1 MPTFRAGA
9 AFSAGGREYAPGT
22 VIVPPTARARMV
34 LDETAKATGIAVQA
48 VDTTPEVAGFKLKP
62 GTRIGLIR
70 GANNM
75 PGGWLMWL
83 FEHFGMEY
91 ETVKAADYDKLDAL
105 YDTIVLAP
113 GVNRARIVSGLDM
126 TRYPEEFAWAG
137 GVGEAGWSKLA
148 AFVTGGGTLLGL
160 GSASETAQQLLN
172 LPIQRVATTQPFSIG
187 GSLLRETFDPTVPAA
202 WGLPAEGSTYFN
214 GDRAWNV
221 SDPTA
226 RIAGAYPGT
235 GTMLA
240 SGYEVGAE
248 QLRGKADIVSLKAG
262 QGNVTVVGS
271 QTTFRSW
278 PRSLWPVVANSVYHG
293 PSAAVSAVDIKTLS
307 AAAVA
312 QESGEQPQ
320 PEAPAPTTPAPDVKA
335 DVPVAPAERAA
346 TPAPAPAA
354 GAVARATRAKVT
366 VSCSPAKSRRAVTCT
381 IKGGK
386 GARLRT
392 DLALGKARARRTGR
406 GTVRVTVRSAKRLKT
421 GASVNVRVTSGQAT
435 GIAKAR
441 IGRRTTLTL
450 R

>member
-1 MPTFRAGA
+1 MSTRA
-9 AFSAGGREYAPGT
+9 GT

-226 RIAGAYPGT
+226 KDRRRLPGH
-235 GTMLA
+235 GHDA
-240 SGYEVGAE
+240 RVG
-248 QLRGKADIVSLKAG
+248 LRGRRRAAARQGRHRHAQGGAG
-262 QGNVTVVGS
+262 Q
-271 QTTFRSW
+271 RS
-278 PRSLWPVVANSVYHG
+278 RSSARRRRSARGRARCGRWSANSVYHG

-320 PEAPAPTTPAPDVKA
+320 PEAPARRRSRRRTSRPTAR
-335 DVPVAPAERAA
+335 APAERAA
-346 TPAPAPAA
+346 TPAPAAA
-354 GAVARATRAKVT
+354 PRV
-366 VSCSPAKSRRAVTCT
+366 PWP
-381 IKGGK
+381 
-386 GARLRT
+386 
-392 DLALGKARARRTGR
+392 ARR
-406 GTVRVTVRSAKRLKT
+406 
-421 GASVNVRVTSGQAT
+421 
-435 GIAKAR
+435 
-441 IGRRTTLTL
+441 GRR
-450 R
+450 

>member
-1 MPTFRAGA
+1 
-9 AFSAGGREYAPGT
+9 
-22 VIVPPTARARMV
+22 
-34 LDETAKATGIAVQA
+34 
-48 VDTTPEVAGFKLKP
+48 
-62 GTRIGLIR
+62 
-70 GANNM
+70 M

-226 RIAGAYPGT
+226 KIAGAYPGT
-235 GTMLA
+235 GSDA
-240 SGYEVGAE
+240 RVR
-248 QLRGKADIVSLKAG
+248 LRGRRRAAARQGGHRQPEVRAG
-262 QGNVTVVGS
+262 QRDGRRHRRR
-271 QTTFRSW
+271 RSARW
-278 PRSLWPVVANSVYHG
+278 PRALWPIVANSVYHG

-320 PEAPAPTTPAPDVKA
+320 PEPETPAPTTSAPDVKA
-335 DVPVAPAERAA
+335 DVPAAPAEPAA
-346 TPAPAPAA
+346 TPAPAPPAA
-354 GAVARATRAKVT
+354 GAVAGDDAGQGHRVLQAGQEPARGDVHDQGREGREPARRPRSRQGQGAPHAVAARSRVTRALRDAPEGRARASTCV
-366 VSCSPAKSRRAVTCT
+366 SPAVRHRQRE
-381 IKGGK
+381 
-386 GARLRT
+386 GADRPQH
-392 DLALGKARARRTGR
+392 DDHAAL
-406 GTVRVTVRSAKRLKT
+406 
-421 GASVNVRVTSGQAT
+421 SVN
-435 GIAKAR
+435 
-441 IGRRTTLTL
+441 
-450 R
+450 

>member
-1 MPTFRAGA
+1 
-9 AFSAGGREYAPGT
+9 
-22 VIVPPTARARMV
+22 MV
-34 LDETAKATGIAVQA
+34 LDETAKATGIAVNA
-48 VDTTPEVAGFKLKP
+48 VDTVPDVAGFKLKP

-91 ETVKAADYDKLDAL
+91 EVVKASDYDKLDAL

-113 GVNRARIVSGLDM
+113 GVSRARIVSGLDM
-126 TRYPEEFAWAG
+126 TRYPPEFAWAG
-137 GVGEAGWSKLA
+137 GAGEAGWTKLA
-148 AFVTGGGTLLGL
+148 AFVTGGGTLIGL

-202 WGLPAEGSTYFN
+202 WGLQADGSTYFN

-221 SDPTA
+221 SDPA
-226 RIAGAYPGT
+226 AKIAGAYPGT
-235 GTMLA
+235 GSMLA

-248 QLRGKADIVSLKAG
+248 QLRGKADVVSLKSG

-278 PRSLWPVVANSVYHG
+278 PRALWPIVANSVYHG
-293 PSAAVSAVDIKTLS
+293 PSSAVSAADIKTLS

-312 QESGEQPQ
+312 EESGEQPQ
-320 PEAPAPTTPAPDVKA
+320 PEPETPAPTTSAPEVKA
-335 DVPVAPAERAA
+335 EAAPVAA
-346 TPAPAPAA
+346 TPVPTT
-354 GAVARATRAKVT
+354 GAVAGTTLSKVT
-366 VSCSPAKSRRAVTCT
+366 VSCKLAKSRRAVTCT
-381 IKGGK
+381 LK
-386 GARLRT
+386 GAKGTSLRA
-392 DLALGKARARRTGR
+392 DLALGKAKARRSGR
-406 GTVRVTVRSAKRLKT
+406 GTVTLTLRSATRLKA
-421 GASVNVRVTSGQAT
+421 GASVNVRVTSGQTT
-435 GIAKAR
+435 GAAKAR
-441 IGRRTTLTL
+441 IGRRATITL